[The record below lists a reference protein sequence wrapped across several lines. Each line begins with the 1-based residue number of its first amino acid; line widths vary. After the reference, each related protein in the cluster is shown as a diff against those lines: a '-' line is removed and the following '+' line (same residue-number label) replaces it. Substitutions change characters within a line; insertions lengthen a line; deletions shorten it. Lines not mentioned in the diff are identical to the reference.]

1 MLELLSPGAK
11 TKPFHE
17 GRHNAAGLLPTGNTG
32 AGRERTGEW
41 VVHCI
46 NSAGEKITVLNVR
59 RYLEYSNEIGQ
70 KIQGGSR

>member
-17 GRHNAAGLLPTGNTG
+17 GRHNAAGLLP
-32 AGRERTGEW
+32 GRERTGEW

-46 NSAGEKITVLNVR
+46 NSAGENITVLNIR

>member
-17 GRHNAAGLLPTGNTG
+17 EGIMQQAFYLQETQAP
-32 AGRERTGEW
+32 AERTGEW